1 VAACSSDC
9 TGKSDR
15 QEGEVIVGI
24 WDVWLVVQLAA
35 FMVAACAVFAAV
47 ATVAELAFRLPG
59 WAARRLWRRF
69 AR

>member
-1 VAACSSDC
+1 MTNLWFLWIPLMAAGALVAMS
-9 TGKSDR
+9 
-15 QEGEVIVGI
+15 
-24 WDVWLVVQLAA
+24 
-35 FMVAACAVFAAV
+35 AVFALV